1 MIGKVSVQT
10 KMLLIIIPL
19 MVVPKLILAVVG
31 FLTASGETAKT
42 STV

>member
-1 MIGKVSVQT
+1 MIGKISVQT
-10 KMLLIIIPL
+10 KMLIIIVPL

-31 FLTASGETAKT
+31 CLTVSGEAAKT